1 MSNNRWKRA
10 DDYLKHNREDFD
22 KTLLDMVQT
31 ALETKEESLY
41 LEEGDKDNPRTISKS
56 DLLVAFA
63 GGLPSEQTLTEL
75 CRQHVEKSKGIM
87 DTPVEN
93 MIEKFLSDF
102 SSQAEWFISI
112 FNSIHEGIMV
122 ADEKEIVRF
131 INPAYTKLTGVEPQD
146 IIGQELSIARPS
158 ARLPEV
164 IKSGKPLYGVYRK
177 VGNVEYIA
185 SLHPIIVQGRIIG
198 GVTIASDITE
208 IQNLNKKLINY
219 SNKVKGLINRVKD
232 LNVAKYDFSDI
243 LGMSPEFTKVLRL
256 AHKLSQ
262 SDISVLIR
270 GESGTGKELFAHAI
284 HKSSKRAQGPF
295 VVVNCAA
302 IPGNLLESELFG
314 YEAGAFT
321 GANKQG
327 KLGLVEI
334 ADDGTIFLDEIGDM
348 NFDLQ
353 AKLLRFLQ
361 SMEFQRVG
369 GTEPVSVD
377 VRVIA
382 ATNRDLES
390 MVEKETF
397 REDLFYRLNAAQLKI
412 PPLRERKEDIGMLI
426 NYFLGKIAEK
436 GHGRFILDEETKR
449 NLFSYS
455 WPGNIRELENT
466 INFLTSISNEST
478 ITAACLPEKFF
489 RDGTRIARSEEINRE
504 KQAIIDALEGYGKSV
519 SGKKEAAKYLGISL
533 ATLYNR
539 LKYYGIK

>member
-1 MSNNRWKRA
+1 M
-10 DDYLKHNREDFD
+10 KHEKKAFD
-22 KTLLDMVQT
+22 RTLLEIVQSAMET
-31 ALETKEESLY
+31 TEEDLNLENQDGGRLSAIK
-41 LEEGDKDNPRTISKS
+41 RS

-63 GGLPSEQTLTEL
+63 GGLPSDQTLSEI
-75 CRQHVEKSKGIM
+75 CDKYVKKSQSFIN
-87 DTPVEN
+87 TPMEN
-93 MIEKFLSDF
+93 ILKKFLSDF

-131 INPAYTKLTGVEPQD
+131 INPAYTKLTGVKPHE
-146 IIGQELSIARPS
+146 IIGKELSIARPS

-177 VGNVEYIA
+177 VGEVEYVA
-185 SLHPIIVQGRIIG
+185 SLHPIIVQGKVIG

-219 SNKVKGLINRVKD
+219 SNKVKGLISRVKD
-232 LNVAKYDFSDI
+232 QNVAKYDFCDI
-243 LGMSPEFTKVLRL
+243 LGVSPEFQKVVRM
-256 AHKLSQ
+256 AQKLSQ
-262 SDISVLIR
+262 SNINVLIR

-284 HKSSKRAQGPF
+284 HNSSKRAQGPF

-302 IPGNLLESELFG
+302 IPANLLESELFG

-321 GANKQG
+321 GANKHG

-334 ADDGTIFLDEIGDM
+334 ADEGTVFLDEIGDM
-348 NFDLQ
+348 NIDLQ

-369 GTEPVSVD
+369 GTELISVN

-412 PPLRERKEDIGMLI
+412 PPLRERKEDIEVLL
-426 NYFLGKIAEK
+426 NYFLLKDAPKDCGPFTLAE
-436 GHGRFILDEETKR
+436 DTKR
-449 NLFSYS
+449 ILLHYP

-466 INFLTSISNEST
+466 VNFLTSISNEKV
-478 ITAACLPEKFF
+478 ITPVNLPEKFF
-489 RDGTRIARSEEINRE
+489 QNRHNMLQREEINRE
-504 KQAIIDALEGYGKSV
+504 KQAITDALEQFGKSV
-519 SGKKEAAKYLGISL
+519 KGKKEAAKYLGISL
-533 ATLYNR
+533 ATLYNK